1 MKLLPKIYITALIL
15 TPLIPKIEVAD
26 VVAGH
31 WVGLSL
37 VTIIGFLILLKN
49 NLSIDFRFNKAISPL
64 LLFTGYLLVALIS
77 IFFAINY
84 VESLITITK
93 VFLIFSNLYILYYL
107 LRLNSF
113 DDIKSYT
120 LKIIL
125 ILFLIEV
132 LAIALPLF
140 YLTDIFNH
148 EFSNSLIFM
157 KGLAGNK
164 NIAAVSIA
172 IKLPIVL
179 YYAEIS
185 NNKSLRFILFILF
198 FLASLMIIYSG
209 TRTAYLIVF
218 VFFAFTIYK
227 FLKTLKNGL
236 SYKKTLLNLLAPLLI
251 ISSVFLFSNFS
262 GEETR
267 SSIQNRVEFVNPN
280 KIDNSGKQRI
290 RFYTQALNY
299 SFENILMGAG
309 IGNWKIIS
317 TYLDRENIIS
327 YVMPYNLHN
336 DFIEVLGETGIF
348 GFLFYTG
355 FFISLF
361 YLIYLLYKDKRLE
374 DKSFV
379 LVLAI
384 CLTGYIIDAMLNFP
398 QFRVLNQINLIIV
411 YFLIVGTFKSIQNN
425 KL

>member
-49 NLSIDFRFNKAISPL
+49 NLSIDFQFNKAILPL

-93 VFLIFSNLYILYYL
+93 VFLVFSNLYILYYL

-113 DDIKSYT
+113 DDIKSFI

-132 LAIALPLF
+132 LAVAFPLF
-140 YLTDIFNH
+140 MLTDIFNH
-148 EFSNSLIFM
+148 EFISSTTFM

-198 FLASLMIIYSG
+198 FLASLMIVYSG

-236 SYKKTLLNLLAPLLI
+236 HYKKTLLNLLAPLLI
-251 ISSVFLFSNFS
+251 ISSIIFYSNFS
-262 GEETR
+262 GGESR
-267 SSIQNRVEFVNPN
+267 ASIQNRVEFVNPN

-290 RFYTQALNY
+290 RFYKQALNY

-309 IGNWKIIS
+309 IGNWKVIS

-336 DFIEVLGETGIF
+336 DFLEVLGETGVF
-348 GFLFYTG
+348 GFVFYTG

-384 CLTGYIIDAMLNFP
+384 CLMGYIIDAMLNFP
-398 QFRVLNQINLIIV
+398 QYRVLNQINLIIV
-411 YFLIVGTFKSIQNN
+411 YFLIVGTFNSIQNN

>member
-49 NLSIDFRFNKAISPL
+49 NISIDFQFNKAILPL

-125 ILFLIEV
+125 ILFIIEV
-132 LAIALPLF
+132 LAVALPLF

-148 EFSNSLIFM
+148 EFSNSLIYM

-172 IKLPIVL
+172 IKFPLVL
-179 YYAEIS
+179 YYIEIS
-185 NNKSLRFILFILF
+185 NNKSLRFILFLLL
-198 FLASLMIIYSG
+198 FLASLMIVYSG

-236 SYKKTLLNLLAPLLI
+236 HYKKTLLNLLAPLLI
-251 ISSVFLFSNFS
+251 ISSVIIYTNFS
-262 GEETR
+262 GKESR

-290 RFYTQALNY
+290 RFYKQALNY

-317 TYLDRENIIS
+317 TYLDRENINS

-336 DFIEVLGETGIF
+336 DFLEVLGETGAF
-348 GFLFYTG
+348 GFVFYTG

-384 CLTGYIIDAMLNFP
+384 CLMGYIIDAMLNFP

-411 YFLIVGTFKSIQNN
+411 YFLIVGTFNSIQNN